1 MLSYKRGVAL
11 LEYWALCI
19 RKDVLRREHQV
30 HYLRKQSEGTGGV
43 LSQIRETWSKGS
55 SFAEAIFI
63 VRGDKGKAVLFC
75 SLW

>member
-1 MLSYKRGVAL
+1 MPSCKRGVAL

-19 RKDVLRREHQV
+19 RKDVLRREHKG

-43 LSQIRETWSKGS
+43 LSQIREIRSKGS
-55 SFAEAIFI
+55 SFAEAMFI

-75 SLW
+75 RLW